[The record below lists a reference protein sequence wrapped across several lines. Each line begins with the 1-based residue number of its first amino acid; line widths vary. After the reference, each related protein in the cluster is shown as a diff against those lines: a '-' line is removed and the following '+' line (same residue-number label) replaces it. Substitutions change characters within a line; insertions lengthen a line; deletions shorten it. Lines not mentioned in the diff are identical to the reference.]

1 MIGFTQKSAERFFDV
16 LTKNRIQRIIDVRLN
31 NSSQLAAF
39 SKQDDL
45 AFFLRQLGDIDYMH
59 LPSLAPNAELIKAYR
74 GKRIPWPDFERGF
87 LKLLQERRVEETLDK
102 DIFAGRAVLL
112 CSELTPEKCHRRL
125 VVEYLNAKW
134 GDLQPVHL

>member
-1 MIGFTQKSAERFFDV
+1 MRASGW
-16 LTKNRIQRIIDVRLN
+16 NRIPIIRMTNVSLEPGDWSLDALIADTKDGLYMETNRSWSIDDRRLN
-31 NSSQLAAF
+31 
-39 SKQDDL
+39 
-45 AFFLRQLGDIDYMH
+45 IDYMY

-125 VVEYLNAKW
+125 VIEYLNAKW